1 MAHRTARSAFQS
13 VRLSRRQ
20 ALAAAGVVGA
30 ATAAGCGGSSSKP
43 AATAAATKAAATGT
57 LAASATTSGTA
68 TAAARASASGTPFAT
83 NGFPKGW
90 QVADETAAAVPGGI
104 YPSASTAE
112 YTGGFDAIASTN
124 FTTQAVANAVYEL
137 LLRRKTGPGIDNNLD
152 LDVEGSLAE
161 SFQVAPDGM
170 SIALKL
176 RQGVKFHNAV
186 PVNGRTMDIDD
197 WRTSME
203 RYLALNSYRSVLQGV
218 LDSVQYPDATTMV
231 VKTKFPY
238 APLAKLF
245 SSTTASPF
253 IMPKESSGGAMDPAK
268 TAIGTAAQMFDKY
281 TPSST
286 IEYKKHDQYWRQGRP
301 FMDRFQYP
309 IVVDY
314 AQRYAQFVA
323 GNIAVFT
330 PTQDSVV
337 QAKKDVPTA
346 NIYRSSIPKANWIGW
361 YGLKDFD
368 SQPYRDPRVR
378 QAISMMFD
386 RAGFAAQFNN
396 DDVLKKA
403 GLSTHEVRWQTA
415 VSGGQGSYW
424 LDPQKNQLSDA
435 SKFWQFDLTAA
446 NQLLDAAGYRNGF
459 TLDVWNNGGGNYGST
474 YEPKVQVT
482 IDMFQASGRIKVVRH
497 TPPYMPD
504 WYNNIYNSATRD
516 FVGIGF
522 WTNNLVDPD
531 VDQELFAT
539 WHSGAGN
546 TFKGIKDQM
555 VDDLIQKQRVEL
567 DQQKRIGVIQ
577 DLQKYMATQMYALP
591 WDPLS
596 DSFYFQWPWLH
607 NAGWPLY
614 NQWIGSDKPHRSG

>member
-1 MAHRTARSAFQS
+1 VA
-13 VRLSRRQ
+13 
-20 ALAAAGVVGA
+20 GA
-30 ATAAGCGGSSSKP
+30 ASAALLTGCGGSSANN
-43 AATAAATKAAATGT
+43 AARNVATKAAGTAVTTPGAAPSSAGT
-57 LAASATTSGTA
+57 LAPRPST
-68 TAAARASASGTPFAT
+68 SGTPFAI
-83 NGFPKGW
+83 NGFPASW
-90 QVADETAAAVPGGI
+90 QVTDETAAAVPGGI
-104 YPSASTAE
+104 YPGVSTAE

-137 LLRRKTGPGIDNNLD
+137 LLRRKTGPGIDSSLD
-152 LDVEGSLAE
+152 LDVEGNLAQ
-161 SFQVAPDGM
+161 SFELAPDGM

-176 RQGVKFHNAV
+176 RQGIRFHNLA

-197 WRTSME
+197 WHTSMD

-238 APLAKLF
+238 APLSRLF

-253 IMPKESSGGAMDPAK
+253 IMPKESAGGAMDPAK
-268 TAIGTAAQMFDKY
+268 TAIGTGAQMFDKY

-286 IEYKKHDQYWRQGRP
+286 LEYVKHAQYWRQGMP

-330 PTQDSVV
+330 PTQDAVV
-337 QAKKDVPTA
+337 QAKKDLPTA
-346 NIYRSSIPKANWIGW
+346 VAYRAAIPKANWIGW

-378 QAISMMFD
+378 QALSMMFD

-396 DDVLKKA
+396 DDTLKKA
-403 GLSTHEVRWQTA
+403 GLPTHAVRWQTA
-415 VSGGQGSYW
+415 VSGGQTTYW
-424 LDPQKNQLSDA
+424 LDPQKNQLGDA
-435 SKFWQFDLTAA
+435 SKYWQLDLTAA

-531 VDQELFAT
+531 IDQELFAT
-539 WHSGAGN
+539 WHSSAGN
-546 TFKGIKDQM
+546 TFKGIKDPM
-555 VDDLIQKQRVEL
+555 VDDMIQQQRVEL
-567 DQQKRIGVIQ
+567 DQQKRIGIIQ
-577 DLQKYMATQMYALP
+577 NLQKYMATQMYALP
-591 WDPLS
+591 WDPLT
-596 DSFYFQWPWLH
+596 DSFYFQWSWLH
-607 NAGWPLY
+607 NTGWPIWS
-614 NQWIGSDKPHRSG
+614 QWLASDKPHRNG